1 MRSDVFIDKASIV
14 TSTTSLSA
22 TETVTL
28 SPSYNIPIV
37 LVAIAIVL
45 TFVKWWIGLPVGLF
59 GLFLL
64 LQAVALRL
72 TFSPT
77 ALEIYRGATQ
87 IRRFPYAEWQHW
99 EIFWS
104 PIPILFYFRE
114 VNSIHF
120 LPIIFD
126 PTMLRVCLEQ
136 RGPQLENTN
145 QSP

>member
-1 MRSDVFIDKASIV
+1 M

-22 TETVTL
+22 NATVTL
-28 SPSYNIPIV
+28 SPSYKIPIV
-37 LVAIAIVL
+37 LVLVAIGL
-45 TFVKWWIGLPVGLF
+45 TLVKWWIGMPVGLF

-64 LQAVALRL
+64 LQAVSLRL
-72 TFSPT
+72 VFSPI
-77 ALEIYRGATQ
+77 ALEIYRGDKQ

-126 PTMLRVCLEQ
+126 PTMLRTCLEQ
-136 RGPQLENTN
+136 RGPKLENPD
-145 QSP
+145 QSA